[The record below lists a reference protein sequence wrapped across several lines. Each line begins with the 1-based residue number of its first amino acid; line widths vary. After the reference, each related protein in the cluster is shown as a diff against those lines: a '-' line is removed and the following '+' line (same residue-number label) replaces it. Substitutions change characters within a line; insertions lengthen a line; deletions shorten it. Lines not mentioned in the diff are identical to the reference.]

1 MKKQKICIIGG
12 SLTGLVTAICLSKL
26 NCQIDIITDNFDKN
40 LKSNRT
46 IAISENNFNFLRKL
60 NISQS
65 LKNKVWPC
73 SKIKLYTEIKSKEV
87 SEIFELNKENKKV
100 NALYM
105 LKNSELIKLMLKK
118 IVKIKSISFKKNK
131 KVSSIYSSGSLKSV
145 KFSNNILKYNLVIVC
160 SGYNSSLIKNLF
172 DNKIIKNSYKE
183 TAVTT
188 ILKHSSS
195 RNNTARQIFLDNSI
209 FALLPISK
217 TKTSIVWS
225 IKNNIKK
232 KK

>member
-1 MKKQKICIIGG
+1 M
-12 SLTGLVTAICLSKL
+12 
-26 NCQIDIITDNFDKN
+26 
-40 LKSNRT
+40 
-46 IAISENNFNFLRKL
+46 
-60 NISQS
+60 
-65 LKNKVWPC
+65 
-73 SKIKLYTEIKSKEV
+73 
-87 SEIFELNKENKKV
+87 
-100 NALYM
+100 
-105 LKNSELIKLMLKK
+105 
-118 IVKIKSISFKKNK
+118 
-131 KVSSIYSSGSLKSV
+131 
-145 KFSNNILKYNLVIVC
+145 C

-232 KK
+232 KMIYF